1 MTDTPTKQVTQSK
14 AENVP
19 GTNPSEKKK
28 KKKTNLTFV
37 DLNSNHVNCDQSNRL
52 CTISYCTYRKIQFN
66 IEVITYYS
74 NKYSYSYYAVIP
86 RGTISLCQLRINL
99 TMYINK
105 NLIFTPKK
113 ELFSYLKIIIFI
125 PSFIGSF
132 CLIKLT
138 KYFHLEQ
145 NFTKIN

>member
-52 CTISYCTYRKIQFN
+52 YTISYCTYRKIQFN
-66 IEVITYYS
+66 IEVINNYS
-74 NKYSYSYYAVIP
+74 NKNFYSYYAVIP
-86 RGTISLCQLRINL
+86 RGTISLCQLRI
-99 TMYINK
+99 
-105 NLIFTPKK
+105 IF
-113 ELFSYLKIIIFI
+113 LFI

-132 CLIKLT
+132 CLINKIR
-138 KYFHLEQ
+138 YFHL
-145 NFTKIN
+145 N